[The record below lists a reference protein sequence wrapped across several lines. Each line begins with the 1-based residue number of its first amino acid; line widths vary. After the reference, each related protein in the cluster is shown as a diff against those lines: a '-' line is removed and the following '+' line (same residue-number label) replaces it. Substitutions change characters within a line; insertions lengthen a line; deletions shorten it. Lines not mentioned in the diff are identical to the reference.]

1 MAKCPLGMAERR
13 AITMVPPADQPSMDV
28 PRTKQEVAMLVIVIN
43 DLLRDVPSLLA
54 RSAGKRAAA

>member
-1 MAKCPLGMAERR
+1 
-13 AITMVPPADQPSMDV
+13 MVPPADQPSMDV